1 MYLIKKGLIQLFK
14 LRKYFVLIIVLLLAA
29 MGISLQMKA
38 IIGVAP
44 FDALNQTISFVTGI
58 RVGDVVTFVQVGFV
72 IAQILLLRKDTNW
85 RIFLQVFV
93 GLLLGQFVNL
103 FYYFIFDG
111 LVLENYAI
119 RMVVFI
125 LGCLWV
131 PIFIGS
137 VMVLDLVT
145 MPVEKFAM
153 VLSNKTDFT
162 FGQVRQA
169 VDIVCVIIALTLT
182 FVFSEPLT
190 IREGTIISALTF
202 GPLLSFYMPKVERQ
216 FRKWELISY

>member
-1 MYLIKKGLIQLFK
+1 M
-14 LRKYFVLIIVLLLAA
+14 LLLAA

-145 MPVEKFAM
+145 MPVENFAM

-182 FVFSEPLT
+182 FVFSKPLT

>member
-1 MYLIKKGLIQLFK
+1 M
-14 LRKYFVLIIVLLLAA
+14 LIIVLLLAA

-145 MPVEKFAM
+145 MPVENFAM

>member
-1 MYLIKKGLIQLFK
+1 MSK

-145 MPVEKFAM
+145 MPVENFAM

-182 FVFSEPLT
+182 FVFSKPLT

>member
-1 MYLIKKGLIQLFK
+1 M
-14 LRKYFVLIIVLLLAA
+14 LIIVLLLAA

-145 MPVEKFAM
+145 MPVENFAM

-182 FVFSEPLT
+182 FVFLEPLT

>member
-1 MYLIKKGLIQLFK
+1 M
-14 LRKYFVLIIVLLLAA
+14 LIIVLLLAA

-145 MPVEKFAM
+145 MPVENFAM

-182 FVFSEPLT
+182 FVFSKPLT

>member
-1 MYLIKKGLIQLFK
+1 M
-14 LRKYFVLIIVLLLAA
+14 LIIVLLLAA

-125 LGCLWV
+125 IGCLWV

-145 MPVEKFAM
+145 MPVENFAM

-182 FVFSEPLT
+182 FVFSKPLT